1 MLEDNLQSPISN
13 RLYCQTK
20 SPARLLRDERG
31 FRGTTLFDGL
41 CISLREKHLSGPK
54 GARTLDLYN
63 AIVALSQLSYGP
75 VSISEMTTFYFNPVA
90 HFVQKYSIVKTIH
103 SGA

>member
-1 MLEDNLQSPISN
+1 MHEDNLQSPISN
-13 RLYCQTK
+13 LPDCKQKAPLVFSETK
-20 SPARLLRDERG
+20 GASAVP
-31 FRGTTLFDGL
+31 L
-41 CISLREKHLSGPK
+41 CLMICFCGPK

-75 VSISEMTTFYFNPVA
+75 MSISQLTTFYFNPVA
-90 HFVQKYSIVKTIH
+90 HFVQKYSIAKTIH